1 MKLFRYFSKNFCEV
15 KNKKP
20 YLQEINLRNFVL
32 NENSRLDKFI
42 QSNFKLNWGIVQM
55 LIRKKD
61 IFILRGNKKKIFEPI
76 TKLEITDRIFIPST
90 MLQQKEIKTLDIVKN
105 LNEIEKNDYSLIFHK
120 MRILETES
128 FVVLN
133 KYNNLPTQ
141 GGTAVKFSVDNILKY
156 FNLELSSRKNN
167 VLTFTTDEYKI
178 VHRLD
183 KPVSGLIIVAKTINF
198 AREFSKS
205 NQENKSEKIY
215 ISLNSKLPKYI
226 RELSIKNLLNFNNNE
241 TFLKSFSGLITSNEN
256 ADKFIIKI
264 DNGYYFTHSSILE
277 ESEKVN
283 ENITEINEMMGKFS
297 ITHLIFYNKSFIIF
311 NLLEIGNY
319 NKEKKLELFK
329 YLKDDKFECYSIM
342 LYELI
347 TGKKHQIRKHLTK
360 CFFTPIFNDEKYLFN
375 QENLELY
382 KIFSSLFNPNKQ
394 DEEIEKTTVLEKY
407 GLNNPFYSIYL
418 HSLQIKFDKDI
429 NGENIKFV
437 SKFCSFQNNNDNFI
451 IKTYLPE
458 NFTKILNKIKANEI
472 IDFYNSN
479 TYLKLI

>member
-1 MKLFRYFSKNFCEV
+1 
-15 KNKKP
+15 
-20 YLQEINLRNFVL
+20 
-32 NENSRLDKFI
+32 
-42 QSNFKLNWGIVQM
+42 
-55 LIRKKD
+55 
-61 IFILRGNKKKIFEPI
+61 
-76 TKLEITDRIFIPST
+76 
-90 MLQQKEIKTLDIVKN
+90 
-105 LNEIEKNDYSLIFHK
+105 

-283 ENITEINEMMGKFS
+283 ENITEINE
-297 ITHLIFYNKSFIIF
+297 
-311 NLLEIGNY
+311 
-319 NKEKKLELFK
+319 
-329 YLKDDKFECYSIM
+329 
-342 LYELI
+342 
-347 TGKKHQIRKHLTK
+347 
-360 CFFTPIFNDEKYLFN
+360 
-375 QENLELY
+375 
-382 KIFSSLFNPNKQ
+382 
-394 DEEIEKTTVLEKY
+394 
-407 GLNNPFYSIYL
+407 
-418 HSLQIKFDKDI
+418 
-429 NGENIKFV
+429 
-437 SKFCSFQNNNDNFI
+437 
-451 IKTYLPE
+451 
-458 NFTKILNKIKANEI
+458 
-472 IDFYNSN
+472 
-479 TYLKLI
+479 